1 MTDQNLA
8 CPFCQVAKSQVQVIG
23 DSCYQ
28 VCCNN
33 CMASGPSADSA
44 ERALQQWT
52 SLYQELSLSKL
63 VIEESP
69 DIILIKDWDGRFLL
83 GNRALANL
91 YGTTPDQL
99 IGRDDGD
106 FNPNQQQVDFYLESV
121 REVIRSGRVQQVEES
136 STDHETG
143 EIRHY
148 LSVKKPFVGPSGEP
162 RILVIANDITELK
175 LAYQKLEERENR
187 YAYAMNI
194 AGEGIWDWDLVNNTV
209 THNKR
214 WCQIL
219 GLDDG
224 SLKHPVEDFIALLHE
239 DDRQAVSEAL
249 DKMLSDSTGQLKYD
263 HEYRMHRV
271 NGDVFWVLDRGEVV
285 ERDESGNPLRVVG
298 AISDIDERKKYEL
311 NINEA
316 TQGLSVL
323 NEQLETAVK
332 QRTAELYQNEER
344 FAVAMRSAN
353 DGLWD
358 WDLLT
363 DRVYYSPRW
372 KSMLGYAAD
381 ELAPSLETWA
391 SMVHPDDKEEVL
403 QKVKNYL
410 SEEAD
415 EFEVEMRMRH
425 KSGGYI
431 FIRSR
436 AFKMLSKSTGEATR
450 LIGTHVDISDKK
462 RSEIFDQRTTNILE
476 MIAKGNS
483 AAEIYDEIAY
493 LYESRHP
500 GLRCSMLELEGDT
513 LLHGGAPSL
522 PKAYCD
528 AVNGLKNGPEVGS
541 CGTSTYTGQ
550 RVIVENISTDPK
562 WADLKA
568 FALPHGM
575 RCCWSEP
582 IINSNGT
589 VLGAF
594 GMYYNHPASPND
606 EESEALTSAARL
618 AGIIM
623 EREHNHRRMRELA
636 YKDTLTGLSSRGYF
650 YLTLEELLKLS
661 ERNQNQFSLLYLD
674 LDDFKNVN
682 DSLGHDTGDL
692 LLKEVAERLKEACR
706 EADFIARLG
715 GDEFCIIVHD
725 VDESYH
731 SVKIAE
737 RCLSFISQP
746 IMLAGRKLVP
756 TCSIGIAHY
765 PTDGDSSNTLIKAAD
780 TALYEAKDL
789 GKNRYSFYES
799 EFTEKA
805 EYRFQVEQHLRE
817 AVEQR
822 QITLV
827 YQPQIDITS
836 GDIIGVEAL
845 SRWYHP
851 QLGHVPP
858 IDFIKIAEQIG
869 LIKPLTEWILQ
880 TVCDQMAIWTSEGFA
895 GIHTAV
901 NISPDHFLDK
911 SLVSLITDTLETK
924 GIAFDKL
931 ELEVTEST
939 VQTNAQNLSA
949 FQCLKDLGI
958 SVAIDDFGTGYSSFS
973 SLKHMNVDV
982 LKIDKSFVDDIL
994 TDDKTQ
1000 VLVGSM
1006 IKMGHNLGYKII
1018 AEGIES
1024 HAQLQLLQRLKCD
1037 MGQGYLFSKPVT
1049 AKEIS
1054 TILGSGY

>member
-1 MTDQNLA
+1 MGEG
-8 CPFCQVAKSQVQVIG
+8 SH
-23 DSCYQ
+23 Q
-28 VCCNN
+28 VCCNH
-33 CMASGPSADSA
+33 CMAMGPAAESA
-44 ERALQQWT
+44 ELALKQWET
-52 SLYQELSLSKL
+52 FYQEVSLSKL

-91 YGTTPDQL
+91 YGTTPSEL
-99 IGRDDGD
+99 IGHDDGY
-106 FNPNQQQVDFYLESV
+106 FNPNQKQVDFYLESV
-121 REVIRSGRVQQVEES
+121 REVIRSGKVQQIEES

-143 EIRHY
+143 ETKHY

-194 AGEGIWDWDLVNNTV
+194 AGEGIWDWDLQNNTV

-214 WCQIL
+214 WCEIL
-219 GLDDG
+219 GLDDE
-224 SLKHPVEDFIALLHE
+224 SLQHPVEDFIALLHE
-239 DDRQAVSEAL
+239 EDRDAVSDAL
-249 DKMLSDSTGQLKYD
+249 NLMLSDKTGGENYN
-263 HEYRMHRV
+263 HEHRMRRA
-271 NGDVFWVLDRGEVV
+271 NGDVFWVLDRGDIV
-285 ERDESGNPLRVVG
+285 ERDSNGNPLRVVG
-298 AISDIDERKKYEL
+298 AIRDIDERKQFEL
-311 NINEA
+311 NISEA
-316 TQGLSVL
+316 KQDLSVL
-323 NEQLETAVK
+323 NAQLETTVK
-332 QRTAELYQNEER
+332 ERTAELYRNEQR

-358 WDLLT
+358 WDLRT

-372 KSMLGYAAD
+372 KSMLGYSAD
-381 ELAPSLETWA
+381 ELEPSLETWA
-391 SMVHPDDKEEVL
+391 SMVHSDDKENVL
-403 QKVKNYL
+403 QKVQNYL
-410 SEEAD
+410 SGEEE

-425 KSGGYI
+425 KSGGYV

-436 AFKMLSKSTGEATR
+436 AFKILSKSTGEATR

-462 RSEIFDQRTTNILE
+462 RSEIFDQRTTNVLE
-476 MIAKGNS
+476 MIAKGNPAS
-483 AAEIYDEIAY
+483 EIYDEIAH

-541 CGTSTYTGQ
+541 CGASTYTGQ

-582 IINSNGT
+582 IINSTGT

-594 GMYYNHPASPND
+594 GMYYNHPALPND

-636 YKDTLTGLSSRGYF
+636 YKDTVTGLSSRGYF

-715 GDEFCIIVHD
+715 GDEFCIIIHD

-765 PTDGDSSNTLIKAAD
+765 PADGDSLNTLIKAAD

-827 YQPQIDITS
+827 YQPQIDIAS
-836 GDIIGVEAL
+836 GEIIGVEAL

-851 QLGHVPP
+851 QLGHVSP

-880 TVCDQMAIWTSEGFA
+880 TVCDQMAVWNSEGFSD
-895 GIHTAV
+895 IHTAV

-911 SLVSLITDTLETK
+911 GLVSLITETLETK

-949 FQCLKDLGI
+949 FERLKDLGI

-973 SLKHMNVDV
+973 SLKHMNVDI
-982 LKIDKSFVDDIL
+982 LKIDKSFIDDIL
-994 TDDKTQ
+994 TDEKTQ

-1024 HAQLQLLQRLKCD
+1024 HAQLQLLQRLQCD
-1037 MGQGYLFSKPVT
+1037 IGQGYLFSKPVT

-1054 TILGSGY
+1054 TILGSSY

>member
-1 MTDQNLA
+1 M
-8 CPFCQVAKSQVQVIG
+8 QVIG